1 MTWHHIEDSIIQQP
15 HHYDSLRSHNES
27 EKLVNNEVERTGK
40 EAAMI

>member
-1 MTWHHIEDSIIQQP
+1 MRWHHIADSINHQP
-15 HHYDSLRSHNES
+15 QHYDSLKSHNES